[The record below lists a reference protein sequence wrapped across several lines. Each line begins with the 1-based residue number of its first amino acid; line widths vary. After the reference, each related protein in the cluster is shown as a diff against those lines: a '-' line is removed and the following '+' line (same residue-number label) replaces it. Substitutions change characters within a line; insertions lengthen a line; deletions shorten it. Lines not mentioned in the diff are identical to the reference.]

1 MISRLFAL
9 LVSCAALVLAAGMA
23 MAAPEA
29 RHKNAIPPRLQWEAN
44 GGYCGEVSLISAGLY
59 YGQYL
64 SQFDAR
70 VCAIGKTPQSQGE
83 LLLGDN
89 DQRAAARMHLRCE
102 EWNGPNT
109 RGSRA
114 FLRWVKRHVVRGHPV
129 AIGVFNNEYQL
140 YNNTDPTAGDP
151 QYDHIVPVLGI
162 RSRHPLGDGQ
172 YHADDRL
179 TFSDNGLWGRPFH
192 YPYLYTYRFAAFPRD
207 RARANARKGPLYSL
221 PRPGRNY
228 GIAIL
233 GVKDSDGDTLP
244 VRVKTSV
251 NHELPAMIDGSNARP
266 ASMPLELQI
275 TVSGLTP
282 GVSYRLYRY
291 DGLDAVPD
299 SRFNA
304 HATSAAAMWKIRIA
318 SGTTYVL
325 SQKIRSD
332 QTVVYRAV
340 RTTAP

>member
-1 MISRLFAL
+1 MISRRSASRLWL
-9 LVSCAALVLAAGMA
+9 LPCAALLLATGLA
-23 MAAPEA
+23 EA
-29 RHKNAIPPRLQWEAN
+29 QNSRNAIPPRLQWEAN

-70 VCAIGKTPQSQGE
+70 VCAIGSTPQSQGE

-114 FLRWVKRHVVRGHPV
+114 FLRWVKHHVVQGHPV

-140 YNNTDPTAGDP
+140 YGSTDPSAGDP
-151 QYDHIVPVLGI
+151 QYDHIVPVFGI
-162 RSRHPLGDGQ
+162 RSHHPILDGK
-172 YHADDRL
+172 YFADDRL

-192 YPYLYTYRFAAFPRD
+192 YPYFYTYRFAGFPRD
-207 RARANARKGPLYSL
+207 RARANAREGPLYSL

-233 GVKDSDGDTLP
+233 GVKDADGDTLP
-244 VRVKTSV
+244 VRMKTSV
-251 NHELPAMIDGSNARP
+251 NHELPAMRDGSNVRP
-266 ASMPLELQI
+266 APMPLTLTV

-282 GVSYRLYRY
+282 GVDYRLYRY
-291 DGLDAVPD
+291 DDLAAVPD

-304 HATSAAAMWKIRIA
+304 HAANARTVWKIRLSA
-318 SGTTYVL
+318 GTTYTL
-325 SQKIRSD
+325 TQRIQSD

-340 RTTAP
+340 RASAP